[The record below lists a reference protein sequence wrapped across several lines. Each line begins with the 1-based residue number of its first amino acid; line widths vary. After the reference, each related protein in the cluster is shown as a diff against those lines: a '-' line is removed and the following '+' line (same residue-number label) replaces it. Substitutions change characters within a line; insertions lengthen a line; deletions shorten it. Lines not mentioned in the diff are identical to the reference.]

1 MTSIH
6 ASLYIR
12 ALYEYVKEKY
22 ERHSCAGK
30 HNKHLCEVEM
40 SKHKI
45 VSRTELWGYNTK
57 G

>member
-1 MTSIH
+1 ML
-6 ASLYIR
+6 ALYIR

-40 SKHKI
+40 SRHKT
-45 VSRTELWGYNTK
+45 VSRTEPWGYNTE